1 MVFGDILIGDT
12 RRGIDN
18 TKIHTSLN
26 GMIEED
32 GMHSFTDIVV
42 ATEGETQI
50 AHSATYVG
58 SWQIFLYPSGSADEV
73 QSISVVLF
81 QPRSYR
87 EYVGVKDDVTRIH
100 AHLLRQNVISALSYL
115 DTPLIGSSLAL
126 FVEAHDYHGCTE
138 ALYILGVADKHAL
151 SFLQRDG
158 IDHRLSLTTLEASKD
173 DIPFR
178 RVYHHRNACH
188 VGFRCQ

>member
-1 MVFGDILIGDT
+1 M
-12 RRGIDN
+12 
-18 TKIHTSLN
+18 
-26 GMIEED
+26 
-32 GMHSFTDIVV
+32 
-42 ATEGETQI
+42 
-50 AHSATYVG
+50 
-58 SWQIFLYPSGSADEV
+58 
-73 QSISVVLF
+73 LF
-81 QPRSYR
+81 QSRSYR

-126 FVEAHDYHGCTE
+126 FVKAHDYHGCTE
-138 ALYILGVADKHAL
+138 ALDILGVADKHIL

-178 RVYHHRNACH
+178 RVNHHRNARH